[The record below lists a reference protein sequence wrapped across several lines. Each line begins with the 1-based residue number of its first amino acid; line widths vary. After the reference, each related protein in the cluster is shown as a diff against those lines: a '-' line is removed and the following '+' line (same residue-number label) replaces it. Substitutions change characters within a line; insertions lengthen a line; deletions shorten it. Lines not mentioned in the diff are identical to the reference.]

1 MQTSNKK
8 AKIKMNSS
16 PIVLN
21 KNKMKMVQSLIN
33 SALIG
38 LCALPILL
46 IKLYWV
52 PTKRGYFCDDQS
64 ISYPYHSSTVKSWML
79 YSVGFG
85 LPILTILV
93 GEKRREP
100 NLMLWMSKSLDLI
113 NCYLMG
119 AVGSQLITN
128 VGKYTVGRLRPH
140 FFNVCNLDLVDCSS
154 TLNKYVNPTYT
165 CLGNHTMFPDE
176 ADFDKALKE
185 IHLSFPS
192 GHANFSFQAAVF
204 ILLYLQ
210 AKFIREPN
218 FRHHTLVSIFSI
230 LTIILAFFTAVS
242 RVMDNKHHPTDVLA
256 GALIG
261 TLTQVIL
268 NWKMLFSILNYKV
281 KIVDESIPLIDG
293 HESKNS

>member
-21 KNKMKMVQSLIN
+21 KNKMKIVQSLIN

-165 CLGNHTMFPDE
+165 CLGNHTMFPVR
-176 ADFDKALKE
+176 KE
-185 IHLSFPS
+185 SFRSKTQTLLSFF
-192 GHANFSFQAAVF
+192 H
-204 ILLYLQ
+204 IL
-210 AKFIREPN
+210 
-218 FRHHTLVSIFSI
+218 
-230 LTIILAFFTAVS
+230 
-242 RVMDNKHHPTDVLA
+242 
-256 GALIG
+256 
-261 TLTQVIL
+261 
-268 NWKMLFSILNYKV
+268 
-281 KIVDESIPLIDG
+281 
-293 HESKNS
+293 